1 MMLPLIL
8 ASASPARL
16 ALLRQVGIEPD
27 QVIPADIDETE
38 YPGETPRK
46 MAERLSYGKAVAVAN
61 TIERGIVVGADTIP
75 VVGRRIMRKAES
87 AEDVRKSLQL
97 LSQRRHQVY
106 TGVCVIKKDGRK
118 MRELRRIVKS
128 IVKFKKLSGEEIDYY
143 CASGEGINKAGG
155 YTLTGYAES
164 FVSFLSGSYSNIIG
178 LPLFETMNMLNSVG
192 VIPSVRN
199 K

>member
-1 MMLPLIL
+1 MILPLIL

-61 TIERGIVVGADTIP
+61 TIERGIVIGADTIP

-106 TGVCVIKKDGRK
+106 TGICVIKKDGKKR
-118 MRELRRIVKS
+118 RELRRIVKS
-128 IVKFKKLSGEEIDYY
+128 IVRFKKLSGEEIDYY

>member
-38 YPGETPRK
+38 YPGEIPRK
-46 MAERLSYGKAVAVAN
+46 MAERLSYGKAVAVVN
-61 TIERGIVVGADTIP
+61 TIERGIVIGADTIP

-106 TGVCVIKKDGRK
+106 TGVCLIKKDGKK

-128 IVKFKKLSGEEIDYY
+128 IVKFKKLSREEIDYY
-143 CASGEGINKAGG
+143 CASGEGIDKAGG
-155 YTLTGYAES
+155 YTLTA
-164 FVSFLSGSYSNIIG
+164 VSYTHLT
-178 LPLFETMNMLNSVG
+178 LPTTSRV
-192 VIPSVRN
+192 
-199 K
+199 

>member
-27 QVIPADIDETE
+27 QVVPADIDETE

-61 TIERGIVVGADTIP
+61 TIERGIVIGADTIP

-106 TGVCVIKKDGRK
+106 TGVCVIKKDGK
-118 MRELRRIVKS
+118 KVRELRRIVKS
-128 IVKFKKLSGEEIDYY
+128 IVKFKKLSSQEIDYY
-143 CASGEGINKAGG
+143 CAGGEGIDKAGG

-164 FVSFLSGSYSNIIG
+164 FVPFLSGSYSNIIG
-178 LPLFETMNMLNSVG
+178 LPLFEIMNMLNSVG